1 MRRTEIEREEDCAR
15 NDSRRETQGKRER
28 ERERERE
35 RQREGEN
42 EKRKATRLLRLIP

>member
-35 RQREGEN
+35 RDREK
-42 EKRKATRLLRLIP
+42 EKMKKERQHGSCA

>member
-28 ERERERE
+28 
-35 RQREGEN
+35 
-42 EKRKATRLLRLIP
+42 APALDTLRLEVSLGGMRDLQP